1 MPTALD
7 KLFHQIKLLLHEY
20 EYMEDV
26 TVGCI
31 ISLRDKE
38 YTFDGEEFVE
48 TT

>member
-1 MPTALD
+1 MPTAVN

-20 EYMEDV
+20 EYIEDV
-26 TVGCI
+26 TIGCI
-31 ISLRDKE
+31 ISFSDRE